1 MLLSKAYK
9 LYALDDR
16 GGGDS
21 AKNPNFSNKRIII
34 ILLP

>member
-9 LYALDDR
+9 LNAIDER
-16 GGGDS
+16 GGDS